1 MSRRRGQKIEVEG
14 RRTTHGHAVRGGHF
28 ELAGAVLNKISQTS
42 IVRDLLFIV
51 DEDNKGDQISNIKES
66 NVLVLLLV
74 EDRSRKNVII

>member
-1 MSRRRGQKIEVEG
+1 
-14 RRTTHGHAVRGGHF
+14 
-28 ELAGAVLNKISQTS
+28 LAGAVLNKISQTS